1 MKKERKDIRELEDAY
16 EYVEMYVIN
25 ALNRNYLY
33 NETVP
38 ENLLKQVQK
47 ELEFI
52 KETKTDAIFRQ
63 TRTPPAERLCPQKK
77 ST

>member
-52 KETKTDAIFRQ
+52 KETKTALP
-63 TRTPPAERLCPQKK
+63 TLALYNKKRL
-77 ST
+77 